1 MRNRTVSNWNNLF
14 VGCLSNSENAPVL
27 GIIVEFVSLVPT
39 LGNKNQYLLV
49 NTGAT
54 CYTSLHLSFFVNLY
68 QFVVF
73 FSSEYV

>member
-14 VGCLSNSENAPVL
+14 VGCLSNSENAP
-27 GIIVEFVSLVPT
+27 IIVEFVSLVPT

-54 CYTSLHLSFFVNLY
+54 CYTSLHLSFFVNRISLW
-68 QFVVF
+68 
-73 FSSEYV
+73 SSLAQNMCEL